1 MDNIGKLHEAGVLAQ
16 SAGHEALAAC
26 EALRKRHTV
35 APGEVIDTVKTKL
48 RVALAWLDSINN
60 R

>member
-35 APGEVIDTVKTKL
+35 KTKL